1 MSKYPLIYKLKD
13 DNNTDYT
20 ALSNKPTINAVTL
33 TGALSSS
40 DLGLVDT
47 ETIGILTD
55 LTTETQSSIVA
66 ATNEIN
72 AKFPVTIAN
81 GGTGATTATDARTNL
96 GVVLPVPLYG
106 NAAGNTGTV
115 TLIDSIE
122 NYNLIEIT
130 AKNGD
135 GCFLGFQMWNDYA
148 NSINGVLT
156 IPTAYMSGSEHR
168 VSLKVRQFS
177 ISGDTISWTSGSY
190 ANLKPSSTY
199 VTTAAETAIGICKVV
214 GYKY

>member
-1 MSKYPLIYKLKD
+1 MINNYPLIYKLS
-13 DNNTDYT
+13 NNADYSEIT
-20 ALSNKPTINAVTL
+20 NKPKINNVEL
-33 TGALSSS
+33 TGNKSSS

-47 ETIGILTD
+47 TTVGDLST
-55 LTTETQSSIVA
+55 LTTTEQSSIVA

-115 TLIDSIE
+115 TLNDAIG
-122 NYNLIEIT
+122 NYTLIEIT
-130 AKNGD
+130 TKNGD
-135 GCFLGFQMWNDYA
+135 GSFLGFQMWNDYA

-156 IPTAYMSGSEHR
+156 IPSAYMSGNENR
-168 VSLKVRQFS
+168 ISLKVRQFS
-177 ISGDTISWTSGSY
+177 ISGDTITWTSGSY

-199 VTTAAETAIGICKVV
+199 VSTAAETAIGICKVV